1 VSRDRTSASSGD
13 RYTPKHASRR
23 PPSTGKAGKAAAS
36 TRGGTATTT
45 KPAGRARTKPAGG
58 AAAPPKK
65 KSFLRRRWWLLLLL
79 APFVLVLLGG
89 IGLYIAYARIALPEA
104 LPPIQTT
111 YVYDRNGH
119 LLTTLHGS
127 VNRTI
132 VSLDEISPHLKDA
145 VIATEDH
152 DFYNHPGV
160 DVGGIM
166 RAAFTDLIKRQT
178 VQGASTI
185 TEQLVKNVYAGTY
198 ATDADGVQSYSLP
211 PRSIEEKIREGLL
224 AIKLEQSMSKND
236 ILAKYLNT
244 VYFGHGAYGIEA
256 AARTYFGK
264 PAGDL
269 TVLESA
275 SLAGVLHAPDLYDPI
290 NRPSDNWYRRNY
302 ALDQMYTYGYITK
315 GQDARLKGKKC
326 CGTVPDQ
333 TERLRAPGQSEYF
346 AEYVRQTLF
355 DKYGEAQV
363 YAGGMRVTTTLDL
376 GLQTDAENAIKEGLP
391 DQQNDP
397 AAALVAMDPRTGQ
410 ILAMAGGRD
419 WQKSQFNYATG
430 QLSGGSGRQSGSAF
444 KAFTL
449 AAAMQ
454 AGYDPNAYWNGPS
467 TIGIPS
473 CPDPN
478 QPDGIWHPV
487 NAGDGEAG
495 TFTLFGATAHSV
507 NTIYAQVIAQ
517 LGPGPVVNMA
527 HALGIQSALPK
538 TCSITLGSV
547 GVNPL
552 EMTNAYATLADQGV
566 RHWATPLLQVKASNG
581 QIDQSI
587 GSSGARVLDAN
598 DADLVTNALQ
608 GVVREGTGTAAQLGT
623 WPVAG
628 KTGTANDNVDAWFC
642 GYTVQIV
649 TCVWMGWP
657 KNDTTSL
664 ENIEGVPSVYGGT
677 IPAEIWH
684 TFMLNAMQ
692 GLPAQPFPV
701 PTFDSAHS
709 IGPTISVAP
718 PPPSPTYTPPT
729 ASPTPSAT
737 ETPEPTKSPSPTEEP
752 SPTESP
758 SPTETPTPSP

>member
-1 VSRDRTSASSGD
+1 MLL
-13 RYTPKHASRR
+13 TP
-23 PPSTGKAGKAAAS
+23 
-36 TRGGTATTT
+36 
-45 KPAGRARTKPAGG
+45 
-58 AAAPPKK
+58 
-65 KSFLRRRWWLLLLL
+65 LVL
-79 APFVLVLLGG
+79 ALLGG
-89 IGLYIAYARIALPEA
+89 VGLYIAYARIALPET

-111 YVYDRNGH
+111 YLYDRNGR

-127 VNRTI
+127 VDRTI
-132 VSLDEISPHLKDA
+132 VSLDDISPHLKDA

-152 DFYNHPGV
+152 DFYNHPGI

-166 RAAFTDLIKRQT
+166 RAAFTDLIKRET

-185 TEQLVKNVYAGTY
+185 TEQLVKNVYAGSYT
-198 ATDADGVQSYSLP
+198 TDANGVQHYTLP
-211 PRSIEEKIREGLL
+211 PRTIEEKIREGLL
-224 AIKLEQSMSKND
+224 AIKLEQSMSKRQ
-236 ILAKYLNT
+236 IFATYLNT
-244 VYFGHGAYGIEA
+244 VYFGHGAYGIQA

-264 PAGDL
+264 PASDL

-302 ALDQMYTYGYITK
+302 ALDQMAQYGYITRA
-315 GQDARLKGKKC
+315 QDTRLKAKKC
-326 CGTVPDQ
+326 CGTIPDQ
-333 TERLRAPGQSEYF
+333 TERLVAPGQSEYF

-355 DKYGEAQV
+355 EKYGEAQV

-376 GLQTDAENAIKEGLP
+376 GLQAAAEDAIKEGLP
-391 DQQNDP
+391 DQHHDP

-410 ILAMAGGRD
+410 ILAMAGGRN

-430 QLSGGSGRQSGSAF
+430 RGGSGRQSGSAF

-454 AGYDPNAYWNGPS
+454 AGYDPNAYWNGPA
-467 TIGIPS
+467 TVGIPQ
-473 CPDPN
+473 CPDPE

-495 TFTLFGATAHSV
+495 HFTLFGATAHSV
-507 NTIYAQVIAQ
+507 NTIFAQVIAQ

-527 HALGIQSALPK
+527 HALGIQSPLPK

-566 RHWATPLLQVKASNG
+566 RHWATPLLQVKAG
-581 QIDQSI
+581 DGEIDDSV
-587 GSSGARVLDAN
+587 GSDGTRVLDAN
-598 DADLVTNALQ
+598 DANLVTNALQ
-608 GVVREGTGTAAQLGT
+608 GVVREGTGTAANLGT

-642 GYTVQIV
+642 GYTVQIA

-657 KNDTTSL
+657 KNDTTPL

-684 TFMLNAMQ
+684 TFMLRAME
-692 GLPAQPFPV
+692 GLPPQPFPV

-709 IGPTISVAP
+709 IGPSISVAP
-718 PPPSPTYTPPT
+718 PPVSPTYVPPT
-729 ASPTPSAT
+729 ASPSPSPT
-737 ETPEPTKSPSPTEEP
+737 SRPSPTKSPSPTGEP

-758 SPTETPTPSP
+758 PPTGTPSPSPP

>member
-1 VSRDRTSASSGD
+1 VSRDRSSAPNGD
-13 RYTPKHASRR
+13 RYTPKHISRR
-23 PPSTGKAGKAAAS
+23 PPSSGKAGKAAAS
-36 TRGGTATTT
+36 TRGGAGKKTA
-45 KPAGRARTKPAGG
+45 PAGRAGTKPAGG
-58 AAAPPKK
+58 TPKK
-65 KSFLRRRWWLLLLL
+65 KSFLRRRWWLLVLLT
-79 APFVLVLLGG
+79 PFALVLLGG
-89 IGLYIAYARIALPEA
+89 IGLYIAYARIKLPEA

-119 LLTTLHGS
+119 LLTKLHGS
-127 VNRTI
+127 VDRTV
-132 VSLDEISPHLKDA
+132 VSLDDISPHLKDA

-152 DFYNHPGV
+152 DFYNHPGI

-166 RAAFTDLIKRQT
+166 RAAFTDLVKRQT

-198 ATDADGVQSYSLP
+198 TTDADGVQSYTLP

-224 AIKLEQSMSKND
+224 AIKLEQSMSKD
-236 ILAKYLNT
+236 EIFAKYLNT

-264 PAGDL
+264 PASQL

-290 NRPSDNWYRRNY
+290 DRPSDNWYRRNY
-302 ALDQMYTYGYITK
+302 ALDQMTQYGYITK
-315 GQDARLKGKKC
+315 AQDAHLKAKTC
-326 CGTVPDQ
+326 CGTIPDQ
-333 TERLRAPGQSEYF
+333 TERLVAPGQSEYF

-355 DKYGEAQV
+355 QKYGEAEV

-376 GLQTDAENAIKEGLP
+376 GLQKDAEDAIAQALP
-391 DQQNDP
+391 DQHNDP
-397 AAALVAMDPRTGQ
+397 AAALVSMDPRTGQ
-410 ILAMAGGRD
+410 ILAMAGGRNWD
-419 WQKSQFNYATG
+419 KSQFNYATG

-467 TIGIPS
+467 TIGIPQ

-507 NTIYAQVIAQ
+507 NTIFAQVIAQ

-552 EMTNAYATLADQGV
+552 EMTNAYGTLADQGV
-566 RHWATPLLQVKASNG
+566 RHDATPLLQVKASNG
-581 QIDQSI
+581 EIDDTV
-587 GSSGARVLDAN
+587 GSDGTRVLDAN
-598 DADLVTNALQ
+598 DANLVTDALE

-657 KNDTTSL
+657 DDDTTPL

-692 GLPAQPFPV
+692 GLPAQPFPTA
-701 PTFDSAHS
+701 TFDSAHS
-709 IGPTISVAP
+709 IGPTISVASP
-718 PPPSPTYTPPT
+718 APSPTYVPPT
-729 ASPTPSAT
+729 ESPTPSPT
-737 ETPEPTKSPSPTEEP
+737 GTPKPTHSPSPTEEP

-758 SPTETPTPSP
+758 SSTGTPSPSP